1 MESGKSGESAK
12 ISIDSLSTGQRA
24 RRRDVWGSESDGAMA
39 SASAATARADLLR
52 WCDRV
57 ESRDRREA
65 PPTPQLWNHEKVG
78 KDVARAR
85 ELHLAGGA
93 VRKRVTHAPPPVDD
107 TAAIAPGHGQE
118 VTFHLVAYAVRPE
131 AVDAPRDDGSD
142 DGVVIRVSSCFP
154 FAMPRRRLCDQ
165 GSCWCN

>member
-1 MESGKSGESAK
+1 
-12 ISIDSLSTGQRA
+12 
-24 RRRDVWGSESDGAMA
+24 MA

-93 VRKRVTHAPPPVDD
+93 VRKRVTHAPPPVDE
-107 TAAIAPGHGQE
+107 AAASCP
-118 VTFHLVAYAVRPE
+118 VT
-131 AVDAPRDDGSD
+131 G
-142 DGVVIRVSSCFP
+142 
-154 FAMPRRRLCDQ
+154 RR
-165 GSCWCN
+165 